1 MTALQ
6 VYAILNKRVRGLIS
20 GVKSAV
26 VNGTT
31 IIFEMNNGTKVPMT
45 FPTPKDGK
53 DGISV
58 VNIQIKEIINN
69 GDSKKHLIFTMSDG
83 SIIDSGELEE
93 NGGSI
98 VQKNTIA
105 QFPTIGDENTLY
117 ISKKDKNSFYWDGSK
132 YQQITS
138 DIAHISVGLE
148 TATIEFDG
156 ILDTFD
162 LPEDDISYNVY
173 VNGIYYTEDEDYT
186 IDRTVSPN
194 QIIFYEIYDDYESCT
209 LTYFKPTSSSGGS
222 DNCSCNAIEYATKS
236 DIDSLF
242 AEGGSDGD

>member
-83 SIIDSGELEE
+83 SIIDSGELEGIGE
-93 NGGSI
+93 SI
-98 VQKNTIA
+98 VQKDTIA
-105 QFPTIGDENTLY
+105 QFPT
-117 ISKKDKNSFYWDGSK
+117 
-132 YQQITS
+132 
-138 DIAHISVGLE
+138 
-148 TATIEFDG
+148 
-156 ILDTFD
+156 
-162 LPEDDISYNVY
+162 
-173 VNGIYYTEDEDYT
+173 
-186 IDRTVSPN
+186 R
-194 QIIFYEIYDDYESCT
+194 
-209 LTYFKPTSSSGGS
+209 
-222 DNCSCNAIEYATKS
+222 
-236 DIDSLF
+236 
-242 AEGGSDGD
+242 

>member
-53 DGISV
+53 DGVSV
-58 VNIQIKEIINN
+58 ANIEIKEIINN

-83 SIIDSGELEE
+83 SIIDSGELEGT
-93 NGGSI
+93 GGSI
-98 VQKNTIA
+98 VQKDTIA

-132 YQQITS
+132 YQQISS
-138 DIAHISVGLE
+138 DIAQISVELE

-173 VNGIYYTEDEDYT
+173 F
-186 IDRTVSPN
+186 S
-194 QIIFYEIYDDYESCT
+194 
-209 LTYFKPTSSSGGS
+209 L
-222 DNCSCNAIEYATKS
+222 
-236 DIDSLF
+236 DSNLKQ
-242 AEGGSDGD
+242 